1 MNKQN
6 CNPIDGC
13 GHPNIMFRPFMRAE
27 DEFGPYNTI
36 PPAVSGTLEVGENL
50 SVTDGTWAN
59 AVSFAYQW
67 TRNSVAIPGATS
79 DTYTLVGADETKM
92 IAAIVTA
99 TNTYGNAS
107 SLSNSVG
114 PILP

>member
-6 CNPIDGC
+6 CNALDGC
-13 GHPNIMFRPFMRAE
+13 GHPNMMFRPFMRIE
-27 DEFGPYNTI
+27 DELEPYNTV
-36 PPAVSGTLEVGENL
+36 PPVVSGTLEVGENL
-50 SVTDGTWAN
+50 SVTDGTWTD

-67 TRNSVAIPGATS
+67 TRNGLAIIGATS
-79 DTYTLVGADETKM
+79 DTYTLVVADEAKT